1 MNLKTINLVF
11 LICVIL
17 SPVVIHTISSFSE
30 EKTIVLT
37 FEETEEEQN
46 EDKDSKEE
54 LEEKS
59 LDYIHA
65 VSRKTTFL
73 KENSFVRYC
82 IHENVL
88 IRAIE
93 IFLQPPEFK

>member
-17 SPVVIHTISSFSE
+17 SPVVVHTLASFTQEDS
-30 EKTIVLT
+30 IVLAL
-37 FEETEEEQN
+37 EETEEEQS

-54 LEEKS
+54 VEEKS
-59 LDYIHA
+59 IDYFHTSSYKI
-65 VSRKTTFL
+65 TIL
-73 KENSFVRYC
+73 KENNFIRFC
-82 IHENVL
+82 LNENIL

-93 IFLQPPEFK
+93 VFLQPPEFK